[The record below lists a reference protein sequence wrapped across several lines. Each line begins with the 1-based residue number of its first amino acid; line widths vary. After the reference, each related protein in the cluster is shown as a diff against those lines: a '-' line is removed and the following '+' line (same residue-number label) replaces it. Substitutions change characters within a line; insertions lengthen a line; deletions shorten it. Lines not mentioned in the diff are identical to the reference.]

1 LVLWAS
7 IAVAFTGVAAKK
19 SMKFSAETFA
29 LFTGDKES
37 QMDRLMKTQFRG
49 KRNRIGILGGD

>member
-19 SMKFSAETFA
+19 SMKFSTETFGV
-29 LFTGDKES
+29 FTSDKDS
-37 QMDRLMKTQFRG
+37 QMDQVRQKPISREKG
-49 KRNRIGILGGD
+49 